1 MLNFFLTTYSGP
13 MTSEQQTSS
22 STAPAGKVQVVVTR
36 EAGKNDK
43 LLKALEA
50 KGIACL
56 EMPLIETS
64 AGPDR

>member
-1 MLNFFLTTYSGP
+1 